1 MLLFGGFMDLSPQ
14 WIRENLEEA
23 KNDLMRAEVAH
34 CALKDKRTKYAM
46 GIERIIEAKRK
57 IVQVWTDA

>member
-1 MLLFGGFMDLSPQ
+1 MDLSPQ